1 MNTVLKPQIV
11 VFLGPSMSLD
21 EAKSILD
28 AHYLPPAR
36 HGDLLSAV
44 HNFRPRAIGL
54 VDGEFSQALSVWHKE
69 ILYALEEGIQVY
81 GAASMGALR
90 AAETESFG
98 MVGIGEIFT
107 MFRDEI
113 LQDDDEV
120 ALQYSSA
127 SDGYRNLSMPM
138 VNIRAT
144 LEHAFEEGRI
154 KRRELDLTVKLAKSL
169 FFRNRVVPTIRQK
182 MLDSNIDE
190 PSADNVCKSL
200 ENHYVD
206 LKREDTRELLRTL
219 VNAPTESLTQRCW
232 SLNQSAQFRTMV
244 NQDRK
249 TQHSGVDVSQSQIA
263 RCTALHDP
271 DFNENN
277 FNARNR
283 MLAQLLA
290 EILNVGVDPAEIDAE
305 SERFRTRE
313 HLLGRVAFDSWL
325 DRNDLDEQT
334 FKALM
339 QEISICRKLHCWLT
353 ANESDAVSTQALL
366 NEYRLRGHY
375 TRAATRAASLSDLAD
390 LKHPDVG
397 SDDESEAFLDLVAE
411 HLEFTDWALET
422 DCKEWALE
430 AGFTNLALLK
440 KELQRA
446 RRARRRVALLARKV
460 AKDIF

>member
-1 MNTVLKPQIV
+1 MALE
-11 VFLGPSMSLD
+11 

-36 HGDLLSAV
+36 HGDMLSAV
-44 HNFRPRAIGL
+44 HNFRPSVIGL

-98 MVGIGEIFT
+98 MVGVGKIFS
-107 MFRDEI
+107 MYKNEI

-120 ALQYSSA
+120 ALQYSLE

-154 KRRELDLTVKLAKSL
+154 NRMELDRTVKLAKSL
-169 FFRNRVVPTIRQK
+169 FFRNRVVHTIRQK

-190 PSADNVCKSL
+190 TSADNVCKSL

-206 LKREDTRELLRTL
+206 IKREDTRELLRML
-219 VNAPTESLTQRCW
+219 VSAPTKTVTQWSW
-232 SLNQSAQFRTMV
+232 SLNQSAQFRKMV
-244 NQDRK
+244 NQERK

-263 RCTALHDP
+263 RYIALHDP

-283 MLAQLLA
+283 MLVQLLA
-290 EILNVGVDPAEIDAE
+290 ETLNVCIDPAEIDAE

-313 HLLGRVAFDSWL
+313 HLLGQEAFDSWL
-325 DRNDLDEQT
+325 DRNDLDEKM
-334 FKALM
+334 FKTLM
-339 QEISICRKLHCWLT
+339 QEISICRKMHCWLT
-353 ANESDAVSTQALL
+353 ANESDAKSTQALL
-366 NEYRLRGHY
+366 NEYRLRGNY
-375 TRAATRAASLSDLAD
+375 TKAATRAASLSDLAD
-390 LKHPDVG
+390 LTHPDFG
-397 SDDESEAFLDLVAE
+397 SGDENEAFLDLVAD

-422 DCKEWALE
+422 DCKKWASE
-430 AGFTNLALLK
+430 AGFKNLALLK
-440 KELQRA
+440 KELQQA
-446 RRARRRVALLARKV
+446 QRARRRVALMARKV

>member
-1 MNTVLKPQIV
+1 MSIELEPEIV
-11 VFLGPSMSLD
+11 VFLGPSMALE

-44 HNFRPRAIGL
+44 HTYRPRVIAL

-90 AAETESFG
+90 AAETEPFG

-113 LQDDDEV
+113 LLDDDEV
-120 ALQYSSA
+120 ALQYSPA

-154 KRRELDLTVKLAKSL
+154 KLRELEFTVKLAKSM
-169 FFRNRVVPTIRQK
+169 FFRNRAVHTIRQK
-182 MLDSNIDE
+182 MLESSIDE
-190 PSADNVCKSL
+190 ASVDSVCKSL

-206 LKREDTRELLRTL
+206 LKREDTRELLQTL
-219 VNAPTESLTQRCW
+219 VNIPAENPKQRCW
-232 SLNQSAQFRTMV
+232 SLNKSAQFRTTV
-244 NQDRK
+244 NQDLR
-249 TQHSGVDVSQSQIA
+249 TRHSGVDVSQSQIS

-271 DFNENN
+271 DFNEHN

-283 MLAQLLA
+283 MLALLLA
-290 EILNVGVDPAEIDAE
+290 EILNVSVDPAEIDAE

-313 HLLGRVAFDSWL
+313 HLLEQEEFDSWL
-325 DRNDLDEQT
+325 DRNDLVDQS
-334 FKALM
+334 FSNLM
-339 QEISICRKLHCWLT
+339 QEISICRKLHRWLT
-353 ANESDAVSTQALL
+353 ANESDAFSTQALL
-366 NEYRLRGHY
+366 NEYRLRGLY
-375 TRAATRAASLSDLAD
+375 PAKAARAASLSHLAD
-390 LKHPDVG
+390 TIHPDVG
-397 SDDESEAFLDLVAE
+397 CDDESDSFLDLVAD
-411 HLEFTDWALET
+411 HLEFTDWALEA

-446 RRARRRVALLARKV
+446 RRARRRVASVARKV

>member
-1 MNTVLKPQIV
+1 MVLE
-11 VFLGPSMSLD
+11 
-21 EAKSILD
+21 EARSILD

-44 HNFRPRAIGL
+44 HNFHPSVIGL

-90 AAETESFG
+90 AAETEPFG
-98 MVGIGEIFT
+98 MVGVGKIFT
-107 MFRDEI
+107 MFKNEI

-127 SDGYRNLSMPM
+127 SYGYRNLSMPM

-154 KRRELDLTVKLAKSL
+154 NRVELNRTVKLAKSL

-190 PSADNVCKSL
+190 TSADNVCNSL

-206 LKREDTRELLRTL
+206 LKREDTRELLRKL
-219 VNAPTESLTQRCW
+219 VNVPSESLTQWSW
-232 SLNQSAQFRTMV
+232 SLNQSPQFRTMV
-244 NQDRK
+244 NQNRK

-263 RCTALHDP
+263 RYIALHES
-271 DFNENN
+271 DFNEHN
-277 FNARNR
+277 FNSRNR

-290 EILNVGVDPAEIDAE
+290 EILNVNVDSAEIEAE
-305 SERFRTRE
+305 SQRFRTRE
-313 HLLGRVAFDSWL
+313 HLLDQTVFDSWL
-325 DRNDLDEQT
+325 DRNDLDEQM

-366 NEYRLRGHY
+366 NEYRLRGNY
-375 TRAATRAASLSDLAD
+375 KKAATRAASLLDLAD
-390 LKHPDVG
+390 LTQPDVG
-397 SDDESEAFLDLVAE
+397 SDDESEAFLDLVAD

-422 DCKEWALE
+422 DCRKWALE
-430 AGFTNLALLK
+430 AGFTNLASLK
-440 KELQRA
+440 KELQQA
-446 RRARRRVALLARKV
+446 RRARRRVALMARKV

>member
-1 MNTVLKPQIV
+1 
-11 VFLGPSMSLD
+11 MSLD

-190 PSADNVCKSL
+190 PSADNVCKS
-200 ENHYVD
+200 
-206 LKREDTRELLRTL
+206 
-219 VNAPTESLTQRCW
+219 S
-232 SLNQSAQFRTMV
+232 
-244 NQDRK
+244 K
-249 TQHSGVDVSQSQIA
+249 TITWTSSGKIPGN
-263 RCTALHDP
+263 CC
-271 DFNENN
+271 
-277 FNARNR
+277 
-283 MLAQLLA
+283 
-290 EILNVGVDPAEIDAE
+290 
-305 SERFRTRE
+305 
-313 HLLGRVAFDSWL
+313 GRW
-325 DRNDLDEQT
+325 
-334 FKALM
+334 
-339 QEISICRKLHCWLT
+339 
-353 ANESDAVSTQALL
+353 
-366 NEYRLRGHY
+366 
-375 TRAATRAASLSDLAD
+375 
-390 LKHPDVG
+390 
-397 SDDESEAFLDLVAE
+397 
-411 HLEFTDWALET
+411 
-422 DCKEWALE
+422 
-430 AGFTNLALLK
+430 
-440 KELQRA
+440 
-446 RRARRRVALLARKV
+446 
-460 AKDIF
+460 